1 MAHRDDEIQKVERA
15 LIESYRSR
23 SDLQFRAADVTQGV
37 MREIRQKRESGRWDP
52 SVVLDQLVWRTAT
65 IAAAVVLAV
74 MVVTVGLIRTTHGE
88 SEGLLAEE
96 FESVPLYGD
105 Y

>member
-1 MAHRDDEIQKVERA
+1 MPHREDGIHKVERV

-23 SDLQFRAADVTQGV
+23 SSLQFGGADVTQGV
-37 MREIRQKRESGRWDP
+37 MREVRQKAERGRWDP

-65 IAAAVVLAV
+65 VAAAVVLA
-74 MVVTVGLIRTTHGE
+74 MTIVTMGQIRGTGGE

-96 FESVPLYGD
+96 FESAPLYGD

>member
-1 MAHRDDEIQKVERA
+1 MAHGDDDIHKLERA

-23 SDLQFRAADVTQGV
+23 SDLQFDAVDVTQGV
-37 MREIRQKRESGRWDP
+37 MREIRQTSGSGRWDP

-65 IAAAVVLAV
+65 IAAGVVLAV
-74 MVVTVGLIRTTHGE
+74 TVATVGLIRATPGE
-88 SEGLLAEE
+88 SEGLLAEA
-96 FESVPLYGD
+96 FESAPLYGD